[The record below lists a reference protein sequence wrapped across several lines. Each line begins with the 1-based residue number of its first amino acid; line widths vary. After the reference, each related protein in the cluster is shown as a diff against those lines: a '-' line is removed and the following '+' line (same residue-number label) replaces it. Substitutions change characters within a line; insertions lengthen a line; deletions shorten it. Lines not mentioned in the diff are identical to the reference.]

1 MSLAQWMEHFVSK
14 CKGSKDKEL
23 LAEAQAAAS
32 TYLQAGADKKSKQA
46 SRDSAA
52 KSQTSIVKL
61 NQKQLQR
68 DADAAT
74 SRMIFP
80 NGLPLRLVDD
90 YFFRE
95 AMQKVAA
102 TGPALKH
109 VSRKRLTDELIPAE
123 IKRIKADQKSVA
135 KLNNSLFGQ
144 TVTSDGWTDA
154 VGRPLINIL
163 LVSPNGEEFIK
174 AVDTSGNIKTM
185 QYIAGLVGEH
195 VTKEVEFVVMDG
207 ANAGAIEILTDKF
220 P

>member
-1 MSLAQWMEHFVSK
+1 MRLHQDIEHFVSK
-14 CKGSKDKEL
+14 CKGSKDEEL
-23 LAEAQAAAS
+23 LAEAQAAA

-74 SRMIFP
+74 SRMIFS

-174 AVDTSGNIKTM
+174 AVDTSGNIKNM

-195 VTKEVEFVVMDG
+195 VTKEVDFVVMDG